1 MRQLPSKSR
10 RRNEPRTR
18 KASHESQNAN
28 TRQPCTTRKAS
39 AATAITRAAETS
51 WQSTVNTLIANSM
64 PGVSAKH
71 AISADTKLK
80 NPNADWIEEGA
91 NITIFR
97 HSAHSILIHF
107 NLFN

>member
-1 MRQLPSKSR
+1 
-10 RRNEPRTR
+10 
-18 KASHESQNAN
+18 
-28 TRQPCTTRKAS
+28 
-39 AATAITRAAETS
+39 
-51 WQSTVNTLIANSM
+51 M

-91 NITIFR
+91 NITISR